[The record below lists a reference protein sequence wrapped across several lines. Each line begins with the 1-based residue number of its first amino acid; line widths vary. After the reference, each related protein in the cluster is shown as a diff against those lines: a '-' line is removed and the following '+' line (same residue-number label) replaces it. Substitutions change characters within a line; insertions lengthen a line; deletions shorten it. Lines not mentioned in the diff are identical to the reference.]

1 MDLRDFIKETIS
13 AIVTATVELQSE
25 LESTGVIINPPVSVT
40 ARELYEEGSTSHTSR
55 RIEIVDF
62 DVAISAAAETSGG
75 GKAVLRILSIEAG
88 ADGKHQRTSEEVS
101 RVRFSIPLTLAPSKA
116 ETTNLAAS
124 EEKGRKVRGSFT
136 PHPVV

>member
-40 ARELYEEGSTSHTSR
+40 ERELYEEGSTSHTSR
-55 RIEIVDF
+55 RFEIVEF

-75 GKAVLRILSIEAG
+75 GKAVLKILSIEAG
-88 ADGKHQRTSEEVS
+88 ADGKHQRTSEKVS
-101 RVRFSIPLTLAPSKA
+101 RVKFSIPMALAPSKA
-116 ETTNLAAS
+116 EATNLTARREHARTIPS
-124 EEKGRKVRGSFT
+124 YNPPSVA
-136 PHPVV
+136 